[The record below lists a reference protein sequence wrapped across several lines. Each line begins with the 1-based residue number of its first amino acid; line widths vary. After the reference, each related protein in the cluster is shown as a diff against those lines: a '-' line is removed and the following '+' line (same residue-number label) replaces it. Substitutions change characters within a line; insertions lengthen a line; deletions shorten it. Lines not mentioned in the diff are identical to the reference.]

1 MGDPSGAP
9 SNPLFAAAG
18 AAAAA
23 AGAGMGAAAGAG
35 GNPLF
40 DSQHSAHSGYY
51 EFAVPVEDAA
61 GMAEGGPSSNPLFNV
76 SSAAGVVGAGGSQAA
91 GPGANPL
98 YDSHHSALS
107 VPDSPA
113 GQQYG
118 GGAAEAAGGSMADPA
133 ANPLYGRMGPAA
145 EPTWPG
151 ANPIYDSH
159 HSALSVPDSPAGQ
172 QYGEV
177 AAGQEAAGSSAAAAD
192 AASNPL
198 FGGGGA
204 AAPQGQVSWEGNGGF
219 VVLFAG
225 RS

>member
-1 MGDPSGAP
+1 MVNPLGDP

-18 AAAAA
+18 TAAA
-23 AGAGMGAAAGAG
+23 AGAGIGAAAGAG

-61 GMAEGGPSSNPLFNV
+61 GVGEGPPSSNPLFNV
-76 SSAAGVVGAGGSQAA
+76 SPAAGVAAAGGSQHA

-98 YDSHHSALS
+98 YDSHHSAFS

-118 GGAAEAAGGSMADPA
+118 GAAGAAGGSMAEPA
-133 ANPLYGRMGPAA
+133 ANPLFGGMDPAA

-177 AAGQEAAGSSAAAAD
+177 AAGQEPAGSSAVAAD

-198 FGGGGA
+198 FGGGAAAAA
-204 AAPQGQVSWEGNGGF
+204 AAPQAQVSWGEG
-219 VVLFAG
+219 
-225 RS
+225 